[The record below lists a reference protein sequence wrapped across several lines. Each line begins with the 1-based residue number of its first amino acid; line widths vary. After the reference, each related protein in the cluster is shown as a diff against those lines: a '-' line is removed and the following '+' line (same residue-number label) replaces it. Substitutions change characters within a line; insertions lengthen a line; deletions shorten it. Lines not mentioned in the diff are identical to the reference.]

1 MGHVPVRLY
10 ALQFSGISIGFW
22 METLKGRVSY
32 SVVLSADFVDPEK
45 NRLHISQ
52 NDHRKLTWC
61 YKRSNNILNYQ
72 IIGKS
77 NEGMQ

>member
-45 NRLHISQ
+45 TGYTYHKMTTEN
-52 NDHRKLTWC
+52 
-61 YKRSNNILNYQ
+61 
-72 IIGKS
+72 
-77 NEGMQ
+77 